1 MQRTPETMRLHHA
14 SHALTS
20 GAANIGAKI
29 LASRCKE
36 LARQARVGSITD
48 LSAQVVAI
56 VVEFQRVEAA
66 LVLHLVERTDALER
80 VSAFGQ

>member
-36 LARQARVGSITD
+36 LTRQARKGSIAD
-48 LSAQVVAI
+48 LSVQVAAI
-56 VVEFQRVEAA
+56 FVEFQRVEAA
-66 LVLHLVERTDALER
+66 LVLQLVQSADAPEG
-80 VSAFGQ
+80 VSALSQ

>member
-36 LARQARVGSITD
+36 LARQARKGSIAD
-48 LSAQVVAI
+48 LSVQVAAI
-56 VVEFQRVEAA
+56 FVEFQRVQAA
-66 LVLHLVERTDALER
+66 LVLHLVEPADAPEG
-80 VSAFGQ
+80 VSELSQ